1 MTEEVTGLRAVGLQ
15 EGAASARI
23 KPLLPVLR
31 PHGSG
36 TQSYAESPHGSG
48 TIKRPKC
55 VVYDVCETHTTC
67 YLSLKKTI
75 LVSMLPLSSI
85 DDKSSIEDMFSE
97 GRLGSKDCFKYALN
111 TIDPLFNY

>member
-1 MTEEVTGLRAVGLQ
+1 MDMCTIEF
-15 EGAASARI
+15 
-23 KPLLPVLR
+23 LPV
-31 PHGSG
+31 
-36 TQSYAESPHGSG
+36 
-48 TIKRPKC
+48 
-55 VVYDVCETHTTC
+55 
-67 YLSLKKTI
+67 YLYVAT